1 MSLLLPVIILQEERK
16 TSPLFVV
23 KKTNDHLRTT
33 SSFVFRGQ
41 KANGH
46 LGTTFH
52 ISLSKNGWPF
62 EYSFQNFVFRC
73 EKNRCPFGYNRKTL
87 YFGISL

>member
-16 TSPLFVV
+16 TSSLFVV

-41 KANGH
+41 KAMD
-46 LGTTFH
+46 
-52 ISLSKNGWPF
+52 IWVQP
-62 EYSFQNFVFRC
+62 FVFHCQRTDDRLSTVS
-73 EKNRCPFGYNRKTL
+73 KIL
-87 YFGISL
+87 YFAVKK

>member
-1 MSLLLPVIILQEERK
+1 MS
-16 TSPLFVV
+16 SLFVV
-23 KKTNDHLRTT
+23 KKTNDHLRAT

-46 LGTTFH
+46 LCTTFC
-52 ISLSKNGWPF
+52 ISLSKNGWSF
-62 EYSFQNFVFRC
+62 EHSFQNFVFRC
-73 EKNRCPFGYNRKTL
+73 ESRCPFGYNRKTL